1 MAVKNRVVGCTG
13 LTSGLHLDSWLRHR
27 QLHLPLHLCHQ
38 CKCLAQWKRQ
48 VMSSNFHENGFDITD
63 PPEGVP
69 GVPRALKDSDSS
81 QWSYK
86 PCKLWVCKKCVAFFF
101 FKHAW
106 FFQMWDLFLKRL
118 SDLYSGNEKQDLV
131 LIKCWLLLSDTLPPF
146 LAPLLR
152 MLLFQLWNS
161 SFPHQLWG
169 LSHHLEESSLSTLSK
184 YYPSPTHGPV
194 THTHRFAM
202 N

>member
-1 MAVKNRVVGCTG
+1 MRMDLTSRILLKVSQASPGLWRTLIPHNEVTSLANYEYVKNV
-13 LTSGLHLDSWLRHR
+13 WL
-27 QLHLPLHLCHQ
+27 
-38 CKCLAQWKRQ
+38 
-48 VMSSNFHENGFDITD
+48 
-63 PPEGVP
+63 
-69 GVPRALKDSDSS
+69 
-81 QWSYK
+81 
-86 PCKLWVCKKCVAFFF
+86 FFF